1 MHLTIFRPADFL
13 VVRLPLHPSCACCT
27 RDVVLIGATVY
38 ELIAHWE
45 LRRCTS
51 PRFFKHLVIHHL
63 LAILAAAI
71 LKLLECY
78 ANAAPIPETVV
89 RLLWLYEG
97 ASGASDAWYVLG
109 HTPLGVKLSNE
120 WFQLNA
126 PEAACFTVQRVLRI
140 AACIRGVLLFVTP
153 ELAFFARI
161 YGVLTYGFYASAVAS
176 GIAFEAYCVQTQL
189 RVMRAKTG
197 VPFA

>member
-1 MHLTIFRPADFL
+1 
-13 VVRLPLHPSCACCT
+13 
-27 RDVVLIGATVY
+27 VY

-45 LRRCTS
+45 LRSYTS

-63 LAILAAAI
+63 MAILAAAI
-71 LKLLECY
+71 LKLLECW
-78 ANAAPIPETVV
+78 ADAAPIPETVV

-109 HTPLGVKLSNE
+109 HTPLGVMLSKKLKLS
-120 WFQLNA
+120 A
-126 PEAACFTVQRVLRI
+126 PEAACFAVQRVLRI
-140 AACIRGVLLFVTP
+140 AACIRGVLLFATP

-161 YGVLTYGFYASAVAS
+161 YGVLTYGFYVSAVAS